1 MDFTKK
7 YAALVA
13 SVRKLKTSSKLLR
26 YHQVF
31 DRSRSRRR
39 RIRGHWRAK
48 HQVSRKNEWS
58 SQPLKKSSSRLCPIK
73 SHSQRS
79 NHLNET
85 IYRRFWRASNLH
97 NLTLMC
103 ISLHSSSTYFRKIH
117 SINNQHLFQTWSTFQ
132 KLLRKNSHRHRSSK
146 KEGSIKTIFYQTR
159 A

>member
-7 YAALVA
+7 CAVLVA

-26 YHQVF
+26 SREVN
-31 DRSRSRRR
+31 RSRNRSRR
-39 RIRGHWRAK
+39 IRDHWRAM

-58 SQPLKKSSSRLCPIK
+58 SRPLKKSSSRLCPIK

-79 NHLNET
+79 NRRNET
-85 IYRRFWRASNLH
+85 SYKRFWRVSNLH
-97 NLTLMC
+97 NSMLTC

-117 SINNQHLFQTWSTFQ
+117 SINSQHLFQTWSTFQ

-146 KEGSIKTIFYQTR
+146 KVGSIRTNFYQTR